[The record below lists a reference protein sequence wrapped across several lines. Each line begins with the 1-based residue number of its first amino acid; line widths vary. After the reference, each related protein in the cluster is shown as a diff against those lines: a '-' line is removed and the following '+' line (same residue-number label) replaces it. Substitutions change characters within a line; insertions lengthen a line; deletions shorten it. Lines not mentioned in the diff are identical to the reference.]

1 MDLLEVQDIA
11 VAYGKLRAVKDV
23 SFRVRRGEVVALLG
37 SNGSGK
43 STLLRTIAGVLTPS
57 AGRVLFDGGDIT
69 GWPSHRVAR
78 RGLRLVPEGRGLL
91 ARMSVW
97 ENLLMGQYAGGGDAR
112 DLDAALARFPVLGQR
127 RQQIASTLS
136 GGEQQMLAIA
146 RALVAR
152 PSLLMLDEPSLGL
165 APRLIREVFQ
175 VVADLKREGVTI
187 VLVEQNARQALAVA
201 DRAYILETGQV
212 ALSGPAAELAA
223 GEAVQQAYLG
233 VAPRSSHTV
242 VVRHVAAGDAAGGV
256 RSPGARPHGSPVA
269 VVRSGPGSLGP
280 PSPSGGWVVGQS
292 DRWRLARRALR
303 SQRRRRLAMRARA
316 RATHA
321 ARGVADSP
329 RGVAATPPGR
339 VISRDFAWRRLS
351 SDSAW
356 RDLSGATRLARPAW
370 RGPSSAALPDPRDEL
385 AGAEAGDGVRRVR
398 RG

>member
-165 APRLIREVFQ
+165 APAPDPRSLSGRRRPQ
-175 VVADLKREGVTI
+175 
-187 VLVEQNARQALAVA
+187 ARRGD
-201 DRAYILETGQV
+201 DRARR
-212 ALSGPAAELAA
+212 AE
-223 GEAVQQAYLG
+223 
-233 VAPRSSHTV
+233 
-242 VVRHVAAGDAAGGV
+242 
-256 RSPGARPHGSPVA
+256 RSPGARRR
-269 VVRSGPGSLGP
+269 RSRLHPRDGPG
-280 PSPSGGWVVGQS
+280 
-292 DRWRLARRALR
+292 RALR
-303 SQRRRRLAMRARA
+303 PRRRA
-316 RATHA
+316 
-321 ARGVADSP
+321 
-329 RGVAATPPGR
+329 
-339 VISRDFAWRRLS
+339 
-351 SDSAW
+351 
-356 RDLSGATRLARPAW
+356 
-370 RGPSSAALPDPRDEL
+370 
-385 AGAEAGDGVRRVR
+385 R
-398 RG
+398 RGRSGSAGLSRRGAAQRPTS